1 MQVFKAFMKVLKKK
15 MSYAII
21 YIGIFLGIVIPMATT
36 QSNSGSVKEMFSEE
50 CKSSIA
56 LCIFDEDDSPE
67 SRAFSDYLGEKYTL
81 KSLENDEEVLMN
93 ALYYFTVD
101 RIITINKG
109 FSDKLAKGEIN
120 GIIDSQHMHETTK
133 NMLLDQ
139 DINSYFSAVSAYV
152 EGGADTLSA
161 SRSAQDALMTD
172 ADVNAVSFK
181 DDANDKNPDHFFSYF
196 RILPYILTAS
206 IIGTLCPIL
215 MIMNKKEVRFR
226 TNCSSLRPSSYT
238 KQVFLGS
245 ALFVVGVWIIFMI
258 AAMIIYGGIFSGK
271 AWLAVLNSFIYSM
284 VAASIAV
291 FLSTFITNVNI
302 ISFVNQIIS
311 LGMSFTCGVFVEQE
325 LLSKGILSA
334 ARFLPAYWYI
344 KANMMLDGTEVYSG
358 TQFAQYLAIEAAFAA
373 VIAILTLVVSK
384 ARYNS
389 TALPKV
395 RKLTS
400 A

>member
-172 ADVNAVSFK
+172 ADVNE
-181 DDANDKNPDHFFSYF
+181 
-196 RILPYILTAS
+196 
-206 IIGTLCPIL
+206 IGRAH
-215 MIMNKKEVRFR
+215 V
-226 TNCSSLRPSSYT
+226 
-238 KQVFLGS
+238 
-245 ALFVVGVWIIFMI
+245 
-258 AAMIIYGGIFSGK
+258 
-271 AWLAVLNSFIYSM
+271 
-284 VAASIAV
+284 
-291 FLSTFITNVNI
+291 
-302 ISFVNQIIS
+302 
-311 LGMSFTCGVFVEQE
+311 
-325 LLSKGILSA
+325 
-334 ARFLPAYWYI
+334 
-344 KANMMLDGTEVYSG
+344 
-358 TQFAQYLAIEAAFAA
+358 
-373 VIAILTLVVSK
+373 
-384 ARYNS
+384 
-389 TALPKV
+389 
-395 RKLTS
+395 
-400 A
+400 